1 MKIRKRITLLFTVL
15 TASLLLVFATTVYL
29 SAKKN
34 RESEYYN
41 VLKNEAITKA
51 NLLFKAG
58 VEPNILQDIY
68 HHNREILDEV
78 EMAVYDTSFQL
89 LYHDAESI
97 DIVKETRELHNLILK
112 SREIY
117 FYQQDWQVVGLVYS
131 YNNQEYVITAASYDR
146 YGINKNK
153 NLLHTL
159 ILSFCIFI
167 FIIYVVGLYISKKA
181 FDPVK
186 LITKSANQIS
196 ASNLD
201 LRLEVNNNKDELSE
215 MSNTFNAMLDRL
227 EKSFDAQKEFVYN
240 ISHELRTPLAAI
252 IAELELTN
260 SKDRSIHQY
269 QEAIDNALI
278 DSRKLTQL
286 INNLLDLAKAN
297 YDSSEI
303 HYKPIRID
311 EILLD
316 ARQIVQR
323 SHPNYKIDINFK
335 REIEDENE
343 ITIHG
348 NEYLVR
354 LSFINLFDN
363 GCKFSNNSKS
373 KVTVYFDKTKV
384 VLTFS
389 DDGIG
394 IPEQDLDNIFDQFY
408 RGTNSKYT
416 EGTGIG
422 LSLTQKI
429 IHLHKG
435 EIQVYSQENKGTTIT
450 VSFPHNLTR

>member
-1 MKIRKRITLLFTVL
+1 MRIRNRITLLFTVL
-15 TASLLLVFATTVYL
+15 TASLLLIFATTVYL
-29 SAKKN
+29 SSKKN

-51 NLLFKAG
+51 NLLFKVG
-58 VEPNILQDIY
+58 VDAHILQDIY
-68 HHNREILDEV
+68 HHNREVLDEL
-78 EMAVYDTSFQL
+78 EMAVYDTSFHL

-97 DIVKETRELHNLILK
+97 DIVKETRQLNDRILK
-112 SREIY
+112 EKEIY
-117 FYQQDWQVVGLVYS
+117 FYEDDWQVVGLVYLH
-131 YNNQEYVITAASYDR
+131 NDQQYVITAASYDR
-146 YGINKNK
+146 YGINKTK

-159 ILSFCIFI
+159 VFSFCIFI
-167 FIIYVVGLYISKKA
+167 FVIYVVGLYISKKA

-186 LITKSANQIS
+186 DITDSAHKIS

-201 LRLEVNNNKDELSE
+201 MRLQVHNSKDELSE
-215 MSNTFNAMLDRL
+215 MSDTFNAMLDRL

-260 SKDRSIHQY
+260 SKERSIGQY
-269 QEAIDNALI
+269 QDAIDNALT

-297 YDSSEI
+297 YDTSEI

-323 SHPNYKIDINFK
+323 THPNYKIDINFD

-343 ITIHG
+343 ITVHG
-348 NEYLVR
+348 NEYLLR

-363 GCKFSNNSKS
+363 GCKFSNNSKCR
-373 KVTVYFDKTKV
+373 VMVYFDKAQVILK
-384 VLTFS
+384 FS
-389 DDGIG
+389 DEGIG
-394 IPEQDLDNIFDQFY
+394 ISERDLGKIFNQFF
-408 RGTNSKYT
+408 RGNNSNYT
-416 EGTGIG
+416 DGTGIG

-435 EIQVYSQENKGTTIT
+435 DIQVYSQENIGSTFT
-450 VSFPHNLTR
+450 VSLPHNL